1 MHLSFWL
8 DHFLDFRAEIHQ
20 IFALVFRKIE
30 DTKSHSEIN
39 WPLKIYLIFYSFLG
53 NLKTHFAITMS
64 GALHNCAEHNAMG
77 SKVSWVS
84 ILLLLM
90 HLCALVKYAVIKWV
104 IMKLNFLFFHCP
116 LFKMKNANLIS
127 INRYAFV
134 KNNTGSLMR
143 SIESFVN

>member
-1 MHLSFWL
+1 MNSFCGQNL
-8 DHFLDFRAEIHQ
+8 
-20 IFALVFRKIE
+20 
-30 DTKSHSEIN
+30 
-39 WPLKIYLIFYSFLG
+39 LKINSFLPWLVSSLEYFPHSNFQKRIVSAENIRGNTVILYPFLG
-53 NLKTHFAITMS
+53 NFKTHFAITMS

-77 SKVSWVS
+77 SKVLWVS

-90 HLCALVKYAVIKWV
+90 HLCTLVKYAVIKWV

-134 KNNTGSLMR
+134 KNNTGY
-143 SIESFVN
+143 F